1 MKTLTRTTKTRKKK
15 TTVRSTRVALPTA
28 LKVKVKEKTKSQV
41 RLPYARLAFFA
52 LVLGALF
59 GVTLIQAQLV
69 SPQQELDSLSVELG
83 DLREQR
89 SVLEHEVAIASAPER
104 IIERAGD
111 LGLVPIPDLV
121 PIEGVVSE

>member
-1 MKTLTRTTKTRKKK
+1 MKTLERTRSKATAATTRIAKAK
-15 TTVRSTRVALPTA
+15 LPTS
-28 LKVKVKEKTKSQV
+28 LQVKAKKPKSNPEN
-41 RLPYARLAFFA
+41 RIRFAGLAFFI

-69 SPQQELDSLSVELG
+69 SPQQELDRLGEELV
-83 DLREQR
+83 DLRAER
-89 SVLEHEVAIASAPER
+89 SVLEHEVAIESAPER
-104 IIERAGD
+104 IIERAEE